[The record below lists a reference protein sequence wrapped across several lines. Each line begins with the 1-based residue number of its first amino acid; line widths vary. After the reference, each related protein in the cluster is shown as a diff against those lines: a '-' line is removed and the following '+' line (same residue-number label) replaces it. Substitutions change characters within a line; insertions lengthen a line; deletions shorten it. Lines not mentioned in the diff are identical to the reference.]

1 MKKSASSRRAIAGTV
16 VQQPFEWGYRG
27 MKLMAA
33 HLEGNKSGVP
43 KDGIIIVPGKVID
56 KSNVDAFTAS
66 LKQMMGK

>member
-1 MKKSASSRRAIAGTV
+1 
-16 VQQPFEWGYRG
+16 

-33 HLEGNKSGVP
+33 YLEGNKSGIP

-56 KSNVDAFTAS
+56 KSNVDAFTAG